1 MHLPPLAP
9 KKKKKKI
16 CLRFYGEKSQSAL
29 SFFDEFLRV
38 GCPCQFPMGFGR
50 FGTSSWYNQV
60 GLVHLPRKRLKLAQ
74 SISYKCYRIRGYFP
88 RNYTVEKFRS

>member
-1 MHLPPLAP
+1 
-9 KKKKKKI
+9 
-16 CLRFYGEKSQSAL
+16 
-29 SFFDEFLRV
+29 
-38 GCPCQFPMGFGR
+38 MGFGR